1 MEATFI
7 VPVLLLGA
15 LIVYK
20 VWGVIIASKKELQ
33 DKEW

>member
-7 VPVLLLGA
+7 IPVLLLGG

-20 VWGVIIASKKELQ
+20 VWGIIIASKPEKE
-33 DKEW
+33 